1 VVPLGKKLSF
11 NSAEIRA
18 NCSVLFFPFLLKIR
32 INNPTKKIGKT
43 MPIIV
48 NINSS
53 FIKMTF

>member
-1 VVPLGKKLSF
+1 MGKKLSF

-18 NCSVLFFPFLLKIR
+18 NCSVLFFPILKKIR
-32 INNPTKKIGKT
+32 INDPTKIIKKT
-43 MPIIV
+43 MVIIL